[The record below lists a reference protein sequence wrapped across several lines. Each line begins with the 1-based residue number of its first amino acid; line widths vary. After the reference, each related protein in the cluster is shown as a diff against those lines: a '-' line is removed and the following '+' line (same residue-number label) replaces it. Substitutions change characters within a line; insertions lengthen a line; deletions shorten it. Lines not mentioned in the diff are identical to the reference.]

1 MFAEER
7 RRKIVEYLKE
17 KGKITVK
24 ELSRIFKTSE
34 VTIRKDLEILES
46 IGELIRTHG
55 GAILPHGTRAE
66 WDFFKKMSQH
76 RKEKE
81 EIAKRAVSLLKEGE
95 TIILDSGTTPYYI
108 AKTIKG
114 STVCHSLGRSRW
126 SSLRRYMWIKPSLE
140 RQDFQRRVS

>member
-66 WDFFKKMSQH
+66 WDFFFSRRCHNTGKR
-76 RKEKE
+76 RK
-81 EIAKRAVSLLKEGE
+81 R
-95 TIILDSGTTPYYI
+95 
-108 AKTIKG
+108 
-114 STVCHSLGRSRW
+114 
-126 SSLRRYMWIKPSLE
+126 
-140 RQDFQRRVS
+140 